1 MALNFPDNRY
11 PGVSAHLN
19 SYMQQ
24 QNGTWS
30 SFHAKFA
37 NTLQELLDSTLPSNY
52 YAALEQGFQIS
63 EIGEEKLQKSGS
75 EPDVSILQKSR
86 SIRSPQSSSVA
97 TPTAT
102 IPLRE
107 TLEFDDED
115 DRYIRVSVY
124 KSEPD
129 DVRGKLVTAIEI
141 ISPSNKP
148 TRQGY
153 AIYVA
158 KRVNLLIAGINLVE
172 IDLLHEGHPIN
183 EKLPSYRTGENNS
196 FPYNIGVSI
205 PYPDMESGNLTWYG
219 VDVDKPL
226 PTIIL
231 PLAGEEKALLDINT
245 AYNQVFER
253 TRQFSILV
261 DYEKLPVNFE
271 RYSATD
277 QQRIKDILER
287 IREDLS

>member
-1 MALNFPDNRY
+1 MALQFPDNRY
-11 PGVSAHLN
+11 PGVNAHLN

-24 QNGTWS
+24 KNGTWS
-30 SFHAKFA
+30 SFHAKLA
-37 NTLQELLDSTLPSNY
+37 NTLQELLDSTLPPNY

-63 EIGEEKLQKSGS
+63 EIGEEKLENSGS
-75 EPDVSILQKSR
+75 EPDVTILQ
-86 SIRSPQSSSVA
+86 RSPTISSLQSPSGA

-129 DVRGKLVTAIEI
+129 DARGKLVTAIEI

-148 TRQGY
+148 PRPGY
-153 AIYVA
+153 SLYVV

-172 IDLLHEGHPIN
+172 IDFLHESHPIN
-183 EKLPSYRTGENNS
+183 EKLPVYRTRESNS

-219 VDVDKPL
+219 VEVDKPL
-226 PTIIL
+226 PVIFL
-231 PLAGEEKALLDINT
+231 PLKGEAAMPLDINI

-253 TRQFSILV
+253 SRQFSILV
-261 DYEKLPVNFE
+261 DYEKQPVNFN

-277 QQRIKDILER
+277 QQRINAILEQ
-287 IREDLS
+287 IRATPA